1 MAKKIIT
8 PEEYKAKQAKKAAKR
23 KRFFDMFLKTL
34 ALCLAIAL
42 VYSATTIAY
51 TRIEMLNANASTNA
65 GTSSGLKDGF
75 DDVDSGDSGSTNS
88 GTTDSGNSGSTN
100 NDAATNSGTSNGDSA
115 TSAADQEILDMYK
128 KGVNAA
134 RTKSSSVIRV
144 KDGALNYKGVAE
156 AGKLSSV
163 LSTLMG
169 MFMVKDEASIEA
181 KNEDWDKSKLPDPSA
196 LTINGIKDIK
206 CEDKGSTYVI
216 TVFVKDE
223 KNPKAGGDGVGAVAG
238 VIEESQITG
247 AIGSVPGL
255 TLEGISIDYEN
266 VVAVATIDKASG
278 NCVELKLNAPCF
290 LNVGHA
296 KVPLVGEVDN
306 AKVGIQVIT
315 EYKISY

>member
-8 PEEYKAKQAKKAAKR
+8 PEEYKAKQAKKATKR
-23 KRFFDMFLKTL
+23 KKFFELFLKTL

-42 VYSATTIAY
+42 VYSTTTIAY
-51 TRIEMLNANASTNA
+51 TRLEMLNPSTEAANTDD
-65 GTSSGLKDGF
+65 GLKDGF
-75 DDVDSGDSGSTNS
+75 EDTDAGTTDS
-88 GTTDSGNSGSTN
+88 GTTDSGNSGT
-100 NDAATNSGTSNGDSA
+100 TNSGTTNSGNSGSTDNADKGAS
-115 TSAADQEILDMYK
+115 TADQEILDMYK

-144 KDGALNYKGVAE
+144 KYGALNYKGVAE

-196 LTINGIKDIK
+196 LTLNGIQKITR
-206 CEDKGSTYVI
+206 EDKGSTYVI
-216 TVFVKDE
+216 TVVAKDA
-223 KNPKAGGDGVGAVAG
+223 KNPKAGADGVGSVAG